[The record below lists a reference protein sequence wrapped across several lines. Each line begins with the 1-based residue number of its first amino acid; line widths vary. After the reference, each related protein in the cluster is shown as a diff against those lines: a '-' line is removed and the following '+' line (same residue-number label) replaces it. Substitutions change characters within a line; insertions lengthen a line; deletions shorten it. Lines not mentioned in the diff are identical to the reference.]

1 MFEDLDIDL
10 GGQWIR
16 GKLWGPAAGLP
27 TIALHGYLD
36 NANSFDALAP
46 RLLNHRIFAMDFAGH
61 GASDHRRPHELYS
74 GLLDIRDVLAVA
86 DHFGWSRFHLIGHSM
101 GAEIGSQIAGL
112 FPDRVASLVCIDGFC
127 STNVVP
133 VTLEHLASSVSASFK
148 QSARLK
154 VFPNLAAMSTR
165 LSDATG
171 QSSASAE
178 AIVARG
184 HAEADGGYTWRTDPR
199 IKGSGPL
206 ELTGEQL
213 QQLIQQITAET
224 LMIVADL
231 SNDWLQRSLDVVMAT
246 EQPLLTVVHVP
257 GHHHL
262 HMQAESASI
271 AALIE
276 RFAAGEALE
285 SKALSPDRYRQ
296 LTDAVNKTG
305 G

>member
-1 MFEDLDIDL
+1 MFEALDIDL

-16 GKLWGPAAGLP
+16 GKLWGPITGLP

-36 NANSFDALAP
+36 NANSFDELAP
-46 RLLNHRIFAMDFAGH
+46 LLRNHRIFAMDFAGH
-61 GASDHRRPHELYS
+61 GASNHRGPHELYA

-86 DHFGWSRFHLIGHSM
+86 DHFGWPQFHLLGHSM

-112 FPDRVASLVCIDGFC
+112 FPDRVSSLVCIDGFC
-127 STNVVP
+127 STDVVS

-148 QSARLK
+148 KGARLK
-154 VFPNLAAMSTR
+154 VFPTLAAMSTR
-165 LSDATG
+165 LSAATG
-171 QSSASAE
+171 QSASSAE

-184 HAEADGGYTWRTDPR
+184 HRVVDGGFTWCTDPR

-206 ELTGEQL
+206 ELTRDQL
-213 QQLIQQITAET
+213 QQLIQKITAPT

-231 SNDWLQRSLDVVMAT
+231 ANDWLQRSLDVVMTT

-262 HMQAESASI
+262 HMQDEC
-271 AALIE
+271 AAVANLIE
-276 RFAAGEALE
+276 RFAAGESLMNQ
-285 SKALSPDRYRQ
+285 SLSADGYRQ
-296 LTDAVNKTG
+296 LTDAVHKT
-305 G
+305 

>member
-1 MFEDLDIDL
+1 
-10 GGQWIR
+10 
-16 GKLWGPAAGLP
+16 
-27 TIALHGYLD
+27 
-36 NANSFDALAP
+36 
-46 RLLNHRIFAMDFAGH
+46 
-61 GASDHRRPHELYS
+61 
-74 GLLDIRDVLAVA
+74 
-86 DHFGWSRFHLIGHSM
+86 M

-127 STNVVP
+127 STNDVP

-148 QSARLK
+148 QGARLK
-154 VFPNLAAMSTR
+154 VFPTLAAMSAR

-171 QSSASAE
+171 QSAASAE

-184 HAEADGGYTWRTDPR
+184 HAVVVEGYTWRTDPR

-213 QQLIQQITAET
+213 QQLIQQITART

-231 SNDWLQRSLDVVMAT
+231 SNAWLQRSLEVVMAT
-246 EQPLLTVVHVP
+246 EQPLLTVIHVP

-285 SKALSPDRYRQ
+285 SEALSSDRYRQ

>member
-16 GKLWGPAAGLP
+16 GKLWGPVTGLP

-36 NANSFDALAP
+36 NANSFDVLAP
-46 RLLNHRIFAMDFAGH
+46 RLPNHRIFAMDFAGH

-86 DHFGWSRFHLIGHSM
+86 DYFGWSRFHLIGHSM

-127 STNVVP
+127 STNDVP

-148 QSARLK
+148 QGARLK
-154 VFPNLAAMSTR
+154 VFPTLAAMSAR

-171 QSSASAE
+171 QSAASAE

-184 HAEADGGYTWRTDPR
+184 HAVVVEGYTWRTDPR

-213 QQLIQQITAET
+213 QQLIQQITAGT

-246 EQPLLTVVHVP
+246 EQPLLTVIHVP

-276 RFAAGEALE
+276 RFAAGEALKSE
-285 SKALSPDRYRQ
+285 ALSSDRYRQ